1 MKTDLKRIFRVE
13 LSNKEILLI
22 LLVPTVFSA
31 VIAVITVAIMGG
43 SMKDFMVCLL
53 LSMLLSGGASCG
65 LVYLADTRMNEE
77 FRNIK
82 DDIIKGKKSG
92 FSVIDRPRE
101 AAASLARVESGIKK
115 QLVDGVEI
123 SLNEITSRIADVNG
137 ANQVLLADMSGAKK
151 EVQDNAENIKK
162 ISTIINNVTS
172 ALNAMIDEI
181 KRISEQTKNIVQI
194 AKAGSR
200 LTGSEIQAMGNIKDA
215 VAESAEV
222 INRLQVNSKETKRI
236 VDTVSEIAK
245 KTNLLSL
252 NAAIEAARAGEA
264 GKSFAVVAQ
273 EIRDLAEAAQSATT
287 QMSLFLTN
295 TEALAREAVGVISGQ
310 SKIEEAVQVVYK
322 ASDSFMNIVSTLG
335 EISRLLSSV
344 YTAAEEYRVD
354 NDLLKILSVKIS
366 DKLKGLTVNIESV
379 FGRVKTNLD
388 SIQDISRS
396 ASNFGGIIR
405 QKEESNG

>member
-1 MKTDLKRIFRVE
+1 V
-13 LSNKEILLI
+13 
-22 LLVPTVFSA
+22 
-31 VIAVITVAIMGG
+31 G
-43 SMKDFMVCLL
+43 
-53 LSMLLSGGASCG
+53 
-65 LVYLADTRMNEE
+65 
-77 FRNIK
+77 
-82 DDIIKGKKSG
+82 
-92 FSVIDRPRE
+92 
-101 AAASLARVESGIKK
+101 
-115 QLVDGVEI
+115 I
-123 SLNEITSRIADVNG
+123 SLNEITSRITDVTG
-137 ANQVLLADMSGAKK
+137 ANQILLADMSGAKK

-295 TEALAREAVGVISGQ
+295 TENLAREAVGVISGQ

-379 FGRVKTNLD
+379 FGRVKTNMD
-388 SIQDISRS
+388 SIQDISKS
-396 ASNFGGIIR
+396 ASNFSGTMK